1 MDFGESSVFV
11 IYWDEALFLIKWWVH
26 LIDQSGLVFSRTF
39 RSKKLAVKPEKE
51 VQRWSKEIIECE
63 QSDTIHMEPLGKTWA
78 LSYIEQI
85 KLKKLKDRR
94 LYAVK
99 ALEDRLHCFDK
110 KDTRNCLA

>member
-1 MDFGESSVFV
+1 
-11 IYWDEALFLIKWWVH
+11 
-26 LIDQSGLVFSRTF
+26 
-39 RSKKLAVKPEKE
+39 
-51 VQRWSKEIIECE
+51 
-63 QSDTIHMEPLGKTWA
+63 MEPLGKTWA

-110 KDTRNCLA
+110 KDTRNCSVLFFDFCYKKTVKPSTE

>member
-1 MDFGESSVFV
+1 MINQVWF
-11 IYWDEALFLIKWWVH
+11 FLGH
-26 LIDQSGLVFSRTF
+26 FTL
-39 RSKKLAVKPEKE
+39 KLDVKPEKE

-110 KDTRNCLA
+110 KDTRNCSV

>member
-1 MDFGESSVFV
+1 
-11 IYWDEALFLIKWWVH
+11 
-26 LIDQSGLVFSRTF
+26 
-39 RSKKLAVKPEKE
+39 
-51 VQRWSKEIIECE
+51 
-63 QSDTIHMEPLGKTWA
+63 MEPLGKTWA

-110 KDTRNCLA
+110 KDTRNCLASMKRPDFVRTTCKHSKELSTTIILKQYRFIDIELVGRIDWQSVSCHHQWRRSDRFEYLAEPISETC